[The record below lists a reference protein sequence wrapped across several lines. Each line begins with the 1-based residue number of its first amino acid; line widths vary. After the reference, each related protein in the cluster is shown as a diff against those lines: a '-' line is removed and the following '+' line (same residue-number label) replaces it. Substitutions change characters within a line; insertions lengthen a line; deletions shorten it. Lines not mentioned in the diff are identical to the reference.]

1 MQARAVGLAAG
12 FVADRLLGDPAT
24 GHPVAAFGRFAQDVE
39 RRVWADDV
47 LTGAAY
53 TSVLVGG
60 AGAVGA
66 VIARATR
73 RHPVLQVATTAAT
86 TWAVLGGRSLGR
98 EAEAVRDHLASGDLP
113 AARRR
118 LTHLVGRDTESLDES
133 EISRAVVE
141 SVAENTSDAVVAP
154 LLAGALAGVPGLVAY
169 RAANTLDA
177 MVGHRS
183 ERYVRFGRASA
194 RLDDLLNLVPS
205 RLSALLA
212 AALRAR
218 RRRQQ
223 AACPRG
229 VATRR
234 SVPPEPECRPGRG
247 GLRRRARRPARRR
260 QHLRRPGGGPAHAGR
275 RPARRA
281 RRHHPIGPS
290 GRPGRRGRP
299 RRGRRHRCRAQSAAA
314 CGSLTTSM
322 PAGLGPRRTMTT
334 VAPRSAATCIFDHV

>member
-53 TSVLVGG
+53 TSVMVGG
-60 AGAVGA
+60 TGAIGA

-73 RHPVLQVATTAAT
+73 HHPGVQVVTTAAT

-98 EAEAVRDHLASGDLP
+98 EAEAVRDLLASGDLP
-113 AARRR
+113 AARRQ
-118 LTHLVGRDTESLDES
+118 LTHLVGRDTETLDES

-154 LLAGALAGVPGLVAY
+154 LIAGALAGVPGLVAY

-183 ERYVRFGRASA
+183 ARYVRFGRASA
-194 RLDDLLNLVPS
+194 RLDDLLNLIPS

-212 AALRAR
+212 AALAPVVGGDRQRALEVWR
-218 RRRQQ
+218 RDATHHPSPNAGPVEAAFAGALDVQLGGVNTYADRVEDRHTLGDGRPVEPEDITRSVRLADLVGAAALGVAVVIAVRPSRRQ
-223 AACPRG
+223 
-229 VATRR
+229 
-234 SVPPEPECRPGRG
+234 
-247 GLRRRARRPARRR
+247 
-260 QHLRRPGGGPAHAGR
+260 
-275 RPARRA
+275 
-281 RRHHPIGPS
+281 
-290 GRPGRRGRP
+290 
-299 RRGRRHRCRAQSAAA
+299 
-314 CGSLTTSM
+314 
-322 PAGLGPRRTMTT
+322 PAG
-334 VAPRSAATCIFDHV
+334 H

>member
-12 FVADRLLGDPAT
+12 FVADRLLGDTAT

-39 RRVWADDV
+39 GRVWADDF

-60 AGAVGA
+60 TGVVGA

-73 RHPVLQVATTAAT
+73 RHPVLQAATTAAA

-98 EAEAVRDHLASGDLP
+98 EAEVVGDHLASGDLP

-118 LTHLVGRDTESLDES
+118 LTHLVGRDTEALGES

-183 ERYVRFGRASA
+183 ERYERFGRASA

-212 AALRAR
+212 ASLAPVVGGD
-218 RRRQQ
+218 RRQALEVWRRDAPHHPSPNAGPVE
-223 AACPRG
+223 AAFAGALDVQLGGVNTYADRVEDRHTLGDGRPVEPGDIARSVRLADLVGTAALG
-229 VATRR
+229 VAL
-234 SVPPEPECRPGRG
+234 VIAH
-247 GLRRRARRPARRR
+247 RRRA
-260 QHLRRPGGGPAHAGR
+260 Q
-275 RPARRA
+275 
-281 RRHHPIGPS
+281 
-290 GRPGRRGRP
+290 
-299 RRGRRHRCRAQSAAA
+299 
-314 CGSLTTSM
+314 
-322 PAGLGPRRTMTT
+322 
-334 VAPRSAATCIFDHV
+334 